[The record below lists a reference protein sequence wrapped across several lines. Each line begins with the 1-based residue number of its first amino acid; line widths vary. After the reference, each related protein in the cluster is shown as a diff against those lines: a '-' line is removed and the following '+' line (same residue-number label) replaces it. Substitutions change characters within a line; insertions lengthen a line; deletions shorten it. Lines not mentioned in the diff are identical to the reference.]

1 MAFQVSGKFKRVSR
15 ADNKNLLKWTSK
27 DHMLFHA
34 DEEIVA
40 FGQKPKGFVE
50 VDKRLKRSKLFL
62 DVNRNNELDASDQ
75 LLFDTSIG

>member
-1 MAFQVSGKFKRVSR
+1 
-15 ADNKNLLKWTSK
+15 
-27 DHMLFHA
+27 MLFHA